1 MLIRE
6 IKHSDLDRWSKMR
19 SALWPNT
26 EDAHVNEIKDYFEGR
41 SIDIDQVYVAT
52 VNDNA
57 VGFIELNIREFA
69 EGSRRPRVPYVE
81 AWYVEPEYRGMNCG
95 RLLMRKAESWAL
107 GQGYSELASD
117 TEIDNRQSIAIHAR
131 LGFEETE
138 RIVCFLKKLRS

>member
-1 MLIRE
+1 
-6 IKHSDLDRWSKMR
+6 MR
-19 SALWPNT
+19 SALWPNS
-26 EDAHVNEIKDYFEGR
+26 EDAHLTDIKGYFEGK
-41 SIDIDQVYVAT
+41 SVDIDLVYVAT

-81 AWYVEPEYRGMNCG
+81 AWYVEPEYRGMNYG
-95 RLLMRKAESWAL
+95 KLLMRKAESWAL
-107 GQGYSELASD
+107 ERGYSELASD
-117 TEIDNRQSIAIHAR
+117 TEIDNHQSIAMHAH